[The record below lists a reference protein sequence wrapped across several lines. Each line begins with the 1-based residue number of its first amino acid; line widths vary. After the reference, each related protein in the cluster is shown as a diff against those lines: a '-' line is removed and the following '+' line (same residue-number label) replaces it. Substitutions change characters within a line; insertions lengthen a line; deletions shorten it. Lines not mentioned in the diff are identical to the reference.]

1 MATRSRDANG
11 KFATWLSC
19 EHVWFLFKWQ
29 FEDVWISG
37 YEILQHARYL
47 LHVPESSRPK
57 PLTRASVSEFC
68 FRNNS
73 LVKATIFPRP
83 FQFYHLW
90 NLVCVAW
97 KHLEGC
103 RGRCGGLVF
112 DMVGLKTRPHWMW
125 TWGRNNQFSQGW
137 FAYFA
142 LKFPRF
148 NTGTGGG
155 CHWCVQRLWYSQPL
169 KIIQVNQPSPLWEN
183 NGKHTWSLKLKVFH
197 HWKLE

>member
-1 MATRSRDANG
+1 MVSLQMTIRGCMD
-11 KFATWLSC
+11 LSY
-19 EHVWFLFKWQ
+19 K
-29 FEDVWISG
+29 
-37 YEILQHARYL
+37 ILQHARYL

-90 NLVCVAW
+90 I
-97 KHLEGC
+97 GMC
-103 RGRCGGLVF
+103 RLKAPRRLPWPLWWPRFWHGWSQDKAPLDVN
-112 DMVGLKTRPHWMW
+112 VGKEQPI
-125 TWGRNNQFSQGW
+125 FAGW

-197 HWKLE
+197 HWKLEKQS